1 MKDSN
6 TVLGLDV
13 HKNSIQ
19 IVTADTD
26 GVMEVR
32 HFGRIG
38 ADGCAGQDS

>member
-6 TVLGLDV
+6 TVVGLDV

-26 GVMEVR
+26 GAMEIR

-38 ADGCAGQDS
+38 GTMDAGQGG